1 MARILLTGFEPF
13 GQNTDNVSEIILQRL
28 GSSILLK
35 DPWHEKRS
43 KNTVSPSI
51 TVAIDKQLLTVD
63 EAGSVTVAQ
72 RLQNGERWDAIIHM
86 GLCEVCDSIR
96 FETRAQNILE
106 MRIPDNN
113 GRQIRNQIIGDDNIF
128 CNPYIVSAMR
138 FPKLESVEISTD
150 AGTYLC
156 NETYYRTLEAMSRTH
171 PQNGSP
177 VCFIHFPS
185 PTKQSVET
193 SIKILHKILS
203 RLLYKPV
210 IDVAG
215 AVILDEDKFILA
227 KRKSS
232 KDMPGFW
239 EFPGGKIESQ
249 ESAELAVCRELKEE
263 FGVSF
268 VPIEIIAKHYHEYP
282 KFCINLI
289 IVEVSGDA
297 NQIFDNRDRWTSHD
311 EVCWFDN
318 LEGVKIAPA
327 DEQLASMVISRINA
341 K

>member
-13 GQNTDNVSEIILQRL
+13 GQNTDNVSEIILQKL
-28 GSSILLK
+28 GLSIPLT
-35 DPWHEKRS
+35 DPWQDKRGT
-43 KNTVSPSI
+43 NTVTPSI

-96 FETRAQNILE
+96 FETRAQNILD

-113 GRQIRNQIIGDDNIF
+113 GRQIRNQIIGDDNLF
-128 CNPYIVSAMR
+128 CNPNMVSAMR
-138 FPKLESVEISTD
+138 FPELESVEISTD

-156 NETYYRTLEAMSRTH
+156 NETYYRTLEAVSKTH
-171 PQNGSP
+171 PQNDLP
-177 VCFIHFPS
+177 ICFIHIPS

-215 AVILDEDKFILA
+215 AVILDKDKFILA
-227 KRKSS
+227 RRNSS

-249 ESAELAVCRELKEE
+249 ESAESAVCRELKEE
-263 FGVSF
+263 FGVNF
-268 VPIEIIAKHYHEYP
+268 VPVEVIAKHYHEYP
-282 KFCINLI
+282 NFCINLS

-297 NQIFDNRDRWTSHD
+297 NQIFDNRELWTSHD
-311 EVCWFDN
+311 EVSWFDN
-318 LEGVKIAPA
+318 LEGVNIAPA
-327 DEQLASMVISRINA
+327 DKQLASMVIYRINA
-341 K
+341 R